1 MLAQKAGAGV
11 LKVID
16 SPAWYT
22 SWTGIFFFFFLKRN
36 DLVVAIFFSRAITF
50 CVHDIFEK
58 RKKRKTQIPFNR
70 WYIPIFFIKITY
82 KTMRLFLKKFDI
94 FIQSILVNEIKHEI
108 IRVLGIGIC
117 FNLFRR
123 FETRGTHWE
132 HVQVWQDL
140 RPRNLSTMTSLCLT
154 MSWTLTRFEIMNT
167 CQLISAKTREEDLLE
182 YRSNGNDGMVEMFG

>member
-1 MLAQKAGAGV
+1 MLAQKAGAEV

-22 SWTGIFFFFFLKRN
+22 SWTDIFFPFFFFYFK
-36 DLVVAIFFSRAITF
+36 
-50 CVHDIFEK
+50 EK
-58 RKKRKTQIPFNR
+58 RLGCCNIFLESYYFLYVTIYLKKKKKNSSLSTDDTSILSFLRVKK
-70 WYIPIFFIKITY
+70 KIYTKWHVY
-82 KTMRLFLKKFDI
+82 FKKKFDM

-117 FNLFRR
+117 FNVSRI
-123 FETRGTHWE
+123 RGIHWE
-132 HVQVWQDL
+132 HVQVWQGL

-167 CQLISAKTREEDLLE
+167 SQLISTKTRE
-182 YRSNGNDGMVEMFG
+182 

>member
-36 DLVVAIFFSRAITF
+36 DLVVAIFFSRTITF

-58 RKKRKTQIPFNR
+58 RKKKKNANPFQQMIHS
-70 WYIPIFFIKITY
+70 YFFIKITY

-132 HVQVWQDL
+132 HVQVWQGL